1 MICEQWRCRIGRW
14 SLYLAPHPTRDTTFA
29 MTAPT
34 ADELQARLD
43 FAAQIAGEA
52 GQRLSGLRASGR
64 WADEKILGDVGDQAA
79 DGYLQG
85 YLRGRYPEDGILSE
99 ETKDSPERQQR
110 RYTWIVDPL
119 DGTKEYR
126 TQRHDWAVHVGLC
139 LDGEPLLGAV
149 ALPGVGR
156 VMRGICA
163 AGHVRADVTVT
174 GDVAGKADWPRAFAG
189 DSHEAPHDG
198 PLRIAASRSHTPDW
212 MTRFVDH
219 LGNAE
224 LVPSGSVGFKV
235 SLLLFGK
242 ADVYVHKTG
251 LKEWDTCAPEA
262 IARAAGWAVCR
273 LSGEAQ
279 RYNQDN
285 PRNDEIAVCR
295 KELLPRVLE
304 SVQAAL

>member
-1 MICEQWRCRIGRW
+1 
-14 SLYLAPHPTRDTTFA
+14 
-29 MTAPT
+29 MTVLPT
-34 ADELQARLD
+34 ADELTSRLA

-52 GQRLSGLRASGR
+52 GQRLGALRKSGR
-64 WADEKILGDVGDQAA
+64 WPDEKTLGDVGDQAA

-85 YLRGRYPEDGILSE
+85 YLRGRYPQDGLLSE
-99 ETKDSPERQQR
+99 ETKDSPERDSR

-126 TQRHDWAVHVGLC
+126 TDRHDWAVHVGLC

-149 ALPGVGR
+149 ALPAIDRIVT
-156 VMRGICA
+156 GICA
-163 AGHVRADVTVT
+163 KGHERSQVMGSAG
-174 GDVAGKADWPRAFAG
+174 DWPREFAAQPGG
-189 DSHEAPHDG
+189 DA
-198 PLRIAASRSHTPDW
+198 PLRIAVSRSHTPEW
-212 MTRFVDH
+212 VQRFADH
-219 LGNAE
+219 IGPAE

-262 IARAAGWAVCR
+262 VARAAGWAVCR
-273 LSGEAQ
+273 LDGETQA
-279 RYNQDN
+279 YNQRN

-295 KELLPRVLE
+295 PELLPRVLASIE
-304 SVQAAL
+304 AAL